1 MSYSSLNQ
9 NVTWMKNRQPVCML
23 PRHCELK
30 ASPWIAPW
38 HYEELGKTW
47 SAEFLW
53 VWKTSPTGPFQ
64 KPKCV
69 LLLDPTWRV
78 FQLKSFSSYLS
89 DFDMHKLWAAGTV
102 GLGFSKD
109 VCFIDPSRAFVW
121 NHYAKELLFTG
132 FWTMPT
138 DLHLGNEHL
147 LTTFPLG
154 FLLFS
159 AYIYTRIYI
168 YISHDF
174 CVYIWLRAY
183 IH

>member
-9 NVTWMKNRQPVCML
+9 NVTWMKNRQLVCML
-23 PRHCELK
+23 PRHCEFK

-38 HYEELGKTW
+38 HYEELGKTC
-47 SAEFLW
+47 SAECLW
-53 VWKTSPTGPFQ
+53 VSKTSPTGLFRNQSVDCCWTQPDGFSSWKVFQ
-64 KPKCV
+64 DILVTLICTNFEQLEQLVWGLVKTCV
-69 LLLDPTWRV
+69 LLT
-78 FQLKSFSSYLS
+78 
-89 DFDMHKLWAAGTV
+89 
-102 GLGFSKD
+102 
-109 VCFIDPSRAFVW
+109 PSRAFVW

-159 AYIYTRIYI
+159 AYIYIH
-168 YISHDF
+168 ISHDF